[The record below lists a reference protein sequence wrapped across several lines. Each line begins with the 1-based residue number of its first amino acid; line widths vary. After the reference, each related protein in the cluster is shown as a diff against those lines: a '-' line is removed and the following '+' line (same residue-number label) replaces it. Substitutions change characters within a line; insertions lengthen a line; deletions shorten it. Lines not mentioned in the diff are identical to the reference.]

1 MIKIFN
7 PNEIPYGRLSNN
19 YYFPIFFKGERWNT
33 VSHYVY
39 SELLCDSQYKI
50 IIKNQRKPK
59 DVYRLYQQLSK
70 ECENNT
76 IRDAIFEF
84 IEERI
89 KIYPDFEKALLETGN
104 TPIVYN
110 STNKFLG
117 IGIDGKGLNMIGRI
131 YEKIRYKTQIKY
143 KKERDIELKQRE
155 QDEIYNTYKIVS
167 YLARKMSVDDDNL
180 RKMQGFPY
188 SSLLEQANMGTEYM
202 PKFLVLE
209 QYEKGI
215 LSGGNVIREYLN
227 NHSMNIVYLFRK
239 YNLAD
244 FRRQLLEKQKQ
255 VVFNHYVRMIFDE
268 HFSDVYDKF
277 KAIHQE
283 LSRLNREEL
292 TERVYHLYENEMFTI
307 TDPKTIQTL
316 DHIRDNIPS
325 ENEINDLYTI
335 PQQPTQQEKT
345 TKSERRQAPKSALEE
360 FIDSLPE
367 PTDAH
372 TEEIP
377 EQDDIP
383 LPRVNIIRI
392 SKVGS
397 IFSPM
402 TFSPLFIKN
411 LYFPTLSHYIQTKL
425 FHNLLRPMGKTS
437 LKEAHFYIMIDSTKE
452 IVFQGDLMDETTR
465 KQLLLEARQNYVNI
479 DTFEEERQRISN
491 ILLCDSKKKLFE
503 DIAVIKFQND
513 DMQRLL
519 VSTGSDTILYDDKYD
534 NCLGIGENYTGK
546 WLMTLREN
554 VDTKLQKQ
562 VEEEQDIILLSIS
575 LQNDKNLLEWIFK
588 KLDDICFVATQL
600 LHLLKSKK
608 LSGELIT
615 FISHTL
621 FKPCEQ
627 MYIHN
632 KHREPPTQ
640 FRDRIIKHFD
650 KGIKIQDNAV
660 SNIWKYISLLIFSLM
675 KSIKRSGLTPY
686 KTLSKLQN
694 TLTTD
699 SNDCVIP
706 TLEKRSRKERCIVSS
721 IINIIGSLQK
731 LRTDLVIDEHA
742 IIIIGSI
749 LIGNEYKPTSDKK
762 RTIFDKISHPLIN
775 ADNHKLLDNLFSY
788 LVDNSTNKLELSE
801 KEKVRVMN
809 RINFFADSK
818 IIATKDISVILED
831 KDHEFLDVISEH
843 DENEDLE
850 EELGAAFDDVYEKG
864 SDYGSE
870 VGSKEGGDDGSEEG
884 GDDYDFVIDDE

>member
-33 VSHYVY
+33 VSHYIY
-39 SELLCDSQYKI
+39 SELLCSPQYRTLV
-50 IIKNQRKPK
+50 KNQRNPK

-70 ECENNT
+70 ECEHNT
-76 IRDAIFEF
+76 IRDAIVEF
-84 IEERI
+84 VEERI

-110 STNKFLG
+110 STNNFLG
-117 IGIDGKGLNMIGRI
+117 VGIDGKGLNILGRI
-131 YEKIRYKTQIKY
+131 YEKIRYRVQIKY
-143 KKERDIELKQRE
+143 KKERDIELRQRE

-180 RKMQGFPY
+180 RKMQGFSY
-188 SSLLEQANMGTEYM
+188 SSLLDQANVGIEYM
-202 PKFLVLE
+202 PKFLVIE
-209 QYEKGI
+209 QYEKGV

-227 NHSMNIVYLFRK
+227 NRSLNIVYLFRK

-244 FRRQLLEKQKQ
+244 FRRRLLEKQKQ
-255 VVFNHYVRMIFDE
+255 VVFDRYVRNVFDE
-268 HFSDVYDKF
+268 HFSDVYDKS
-277 KAIHQE
+277 KAIRQE

-292 TERVYHLYENEMFTI
+292 VNRVYHLYENEMFTI
-307 TDPKTIQTL
+307 TDSKTMQTL

-325 ENEINDLYTI
+325 EKEINDLYTI
-335 PQQPTQQEKT
+335 PQQPATVKEEKPK
-345 TKSERRQAPKSALEE
+345 KSERATSKSALEE

-367 PTDAH
+367 PV
-372 TEEIP
+372 EQEPVEQIP
-377 EQDDIP
+377 VADE
-383 LPRVNIIRI
+383 LPRVNLTRF

-397 IFSPM
+397 VFSPM

-425 FHNLLRPMGKTS
+425 FHDLLRPVGKTS
-437 LKEAHFYIMIDSTKE
+437 LREAHIYIMVDPNKE
-452 IVFQGDLMDETTR
+452 IVFQGDLMDDVVR
-465 KQLLLEARQNYVNI
+465 RQLLLEAQKNYVNL
-479 DTFEEERQRISN
+479 DTFEEERRKISDK
-491 ILLCDSKKKLFE
+491 LLCDAKKKLFE
-503 DIAVIKFQND
+503 DIAMVKFQNN

-519 VSTGSDTILYDDKYD
+519 VSTGSNTILYDDKYD

-546 WLMTLREN
+546 WLMRLRET

-562 VEEEQDIILLSIS
+562 VEEEEDIILLSIS

-588 KLDDICFVATQL
+588 KLEDICFVAKQL

-621 FKPCEQ
+621 FKPCEK

-632 KHREPPTQ
+632 KHREPPRQ
-640 FRDRIIKHFD
+640 FRDRIVKQFD
-650 KGIKIQDNAV
+650 KDIKIQDSAV

-675 KSIKRSGLTPY
+675 KSIKHSGLSPH
-686 KTLSKLQN
+686 KMLSKLQN

-706 TLEKRSRKERCIVSS
+706 TLEKRSRKERCIVSA
-721 IINIIGSLQK
+721 IINIINSLQK
-731 LRTDLVIDEHA
+731 LQSDIVINERVV
-742 IIIIGSI
+742 IIIGSI
-749 LIGNEYKPTSDKK
+749 LIGKEYKPTTDKK
-762 RTIFDKISHPLIN
+762 RTIFNKISHPLIN
-775 ADNHKLLDNLFSY
+775 DSNHKLLDNLFSY
-788 LVDNSTNKLELSE
+788 LVNNSTNKVELSE

-818 IIATKDISVILED
+818 IIATKDVSVILED
-831 KDHEFLDVISEH
+831 KDHDFLDVISEH
-843 DENEDLE
+843 DENEKLE
-850 EELGAAFDDVYEKG
+850 DELGAAFEQLYDED
-864 SDYGSE
+864 SRDMSE
-870 VGSKEGGDDGSEEG
+870 YGDDDEYADEER
-884 GDDYDFVIDDE
+884 DDYDFVIDDE